1 MSDDWHLCSEETP
14 PEDGVYYTFIIFE
27 GSYIYGYKAYSG
39 GFWWCWQDYKWV
51 KKKDLVVAGWSII
64 SSEMKATDKCLP
76 ERLTLRGILGQ
87 GDGSQENRNNYNF
100 LGWFGRME
108 KELKKAIEERILIEL
123 IKASDKEHAALILES
138 YIQQNG
144 FLSDD
149 VGEEVRRI
157 LENKK
162 DENNN

>member
-1 MSDDWHLCSEETP
+1 MEQITIFDYLESQKIQKPQKFEWMSDDWHLCSEETP

-76 ERLTLRGILGQ
+76 ERLTLRGILG
-87 GDGSQENRNNYNF
+87 
-100 LGWFGRME
+100 
-108 KELKKAIEERILIEL
+108 
-123 IKASDKEHAALILES
+123 
-138 YIQQNG
+138 
-144 FLSDD
+144 
-149 VGEEVRRI
+149 
-157 LENKK
+157 
-162 DENNN
+162 

>member
-1 MSDDWHLCSEETP
+1 
-14 PEDGVYYTFIIFE
+14 
-27 GSYIYGYKAYSG
+27 
-39 GFWWCWQDYKWV
+39 
-51 KKKDLVVAGWSII
+51 
-64 SSEMKATDKCLP
+64 
-76 ERLTLRGILGQ
+76 
-87 GDGSQENRNNYNF
+87 
-100 LGWFGRME
+100 ME